1 MATIAPIN
9 LTGQVT
15 FNTAPTAAMNA
26 TFAGNY
32 KILFDIGR
40 RQRLALL
47 LNALIMRSGSVGGL
61 NYNTKHAQLFT
72 DSKLYT
78 RGISNMDP
86 ITMLTAIWE
95 QVSINA
101 YSVAADIQAQMST
114 MSDFENLSEDEL
126 WRMIALVTAGAGA

>member
-1 MATIAPIN
+1 MATLAPIN

-47 LNALIMRSGSVGGL
+47 LNALIMRCTNVGGSS
-61 NYNTKHAQLFT
+61 YNTKHAQLFT

-78 RGISNMDP
+78 RGISNIDP
-86 ITMLTAIWE
+86 ITMLTAVWE
-95 QVSINA
+95 QIGIQTYA
-101 YSVAADIQAQMST
+101 VAADIQSQMST

-126 WRMIALVTAGAGA
+126 WRMIALVTASAGA